1 MAGTAWFVH
10 KGLSVVAPD
19 ALATVAAMG
28 MAALIY
34 LICLFAFRAIATED
48 VAKIPV
54 LGPRIYRWVKKLE

>member
-1 MAGTAWFVH
+1 MD
-10 KGLSVVAPD
+10 PD